1 MQNQKIKINFKDLDF
16 YICEKPLKR
25 VIEHELQWFKKHQQ
39 FSWISYQKAR
49 IDYLKK
55 SKHSYSARLFLE
67 SYRPKIALFPGSFNP
82 FHAGHLNILKKA
94 EQTFDKIIIAVGQNT
109 QKSNTKQRFKLP
121 RDLSSYE
128 IIHYSGLLTDC
139 IRSVHYPVTVIR
151 GLRNTQDF
159 EFENMQLRYLQD
171 TMPEVNIVY
180 FIPDREFLHISSSGI
195 RSLQSIKKHQR
206 YLLP

>member
-1 MQNQKIKINFKDLDF
+1 MQNLKIKINFKDLDF
-16 YICEKPLKR
+16 YISEKPLKS
-25 VIEHELQWFKKHQQ
+25 VIEHELQWFKKYQQ
-39 FSWISYQKAR
+39 FSWIPYQKAR

-109 QKSNTKQRFKLP
+109 QKSNTKQGFKLP
-121 RDLSSYE
+121 RVLSSYE

-159 EFENMQLRYLQD
+159 EF
-171 TMPEVNIVY
+171 
-180 FIPDREFLHISSSGI
+180 
-195 RSLQSIKKHQR
+195 RSEEHTSELQSH
-206 YLLP
+206 

>member
-16 YICEKPLKR
+16 YINEKPLKS
-25 VIEHELQWFKKHQQ
+25 VIEHELQWFKKYQQ
-39 FSWISYQKAR
+39 FSWIPYQKAR

-55 SKHSYSARLFLE
+55 GK

-121 RDLSSYE
+121 RNLSSYE